1 MLNLT
6 QRLLISTLNMKILAR
21 TFTIAISILFCTGCV
36 FTQDIDIGRIEL
48 PALETNDYII
58 EYQGYISSY
67 NVLTKTPEWVAYEL
81 TKEETYGDAVRDNK
95 FFSQDDR
102 VLLPQPDDYDYRG
115 SGWTRGHLAPA
126 ADFRWSDD
134 AMWETFHFTNCCP
147 QDEDLNNG
155 MWNTLEKKC
164 RTWARKFGKVYIV
177 TGPINEE
184 NRYGTIGDSHVV
196 VPDAFFKAIMAERN
210 GEWHSI
216 AFIMQNRA
224 GNGNLQRCAMTVD
237 ELEDI
242 IGLDLF
248 CALGDIEESTA
259 EKEYSLNFWKL

>member
-1 MLNLT
+1 MILMIT
-6 QRLLISTLNMKILAR
+6 AGLINA
-21 TFTIAISILFCTGCV
+21 GCA
-36 FTQDIDIGRIEL
+36 FTQDIDTGKIEL
-48 PALETNDYII
+48 PALESTDYIV
-58 EYQGYISSY
+58 EYEGYTSSY
-67 NVLTKTPEWVAYEL
+67 NVLTQTPEWVAYEL
-81 TKEETYGDAVRDNK
+81 TKEETYGEAVREGK
-95 FFSQDDR
+95 FFSPDER

-177 TGPINEE
+177 TGPITGE

-196 VPDAFFKAIMAERN
+196 IPDAFFKAIMTEHN
-210 GEWHSI
+210 GNWHSI
-216 AFIMQNRA
+216 AFIMQNRSYNKNMQ
-224 GNGNLQRCAMTVD
+224 GCAMTVD
-237 ELEDI
+237 QLEEATGFDFFSAM
-242 IGLDLF
+242 D
-248 CALGDIEESTA
+248 DSTESEA
-259 EKEYSLNFWKL
+259 EKEYHLNFWKL